1 MLWLAI
7 ESATLVASVAVGRD
21 TKVMAEI
28 TSQVALTHSER
39 LLPMVDQVLHL
50 AEVELDNLDGIV
62 VSAGPGSFT
71 GLRIGLATAKG
82 LAHARSCPLYAVST
96 LEALAW
102 QQPAGIVAPLLD
114 ARRQQ
119 VYTAVYRRTEMG
131 LTTIL
136 QPTALALQELLQ
148 SHLPAGEPVRF
159 VGEASQLYRSQIL
172 AHDVSA
178 VFANPLHNWPRASS
192 LALVAL
198 SDGRPASS
206 VSELRPAYIRAS
218 QAEQKLGG
226 K

>member
-7 ESATLVASVAVGRD
+7 ESATLVASVAVGED
-21 TKVMAEI
+21 TRVMAEI

-39 LLPMVDQVLHL
+39 LLPMIDQVLKL
-50 AEVELDNLDGIV
+50 AEVELSNLDGIV

-82 LAHARSCPLYAVST
+82 LAHARACPLYAVST

-102 QQPAGIVAPLLD
+102 QQPTGIVVPLLD
-114 ARRQQ
+114 ARREQ
-119 VYTAVYRRTEMG
+119 VYTGIYRRTELG
-131 LTTIL
+131 LDTL
-136 QPTALALQELLQ
+136 LPPAALALQELLQ
-148 SHLPAGEPVRF
+148 SHLPLGEPFRF
-159 VGEASQLYRSQIL
+159 VGEGALLYRPQII
-172 AHDVSA
+172 AHSA
-178 VFANPLHNWPRASS
+178 NALFANPLHNWPRASS

-198 SDGRPASS
+198 SDERPPTT
-206 VSELRPAYIRAS
+206 VSELRPVYIRAS